1 MRGASLRQL
10 KAFATVA
17 RHLSFVRA
25 AEELHL
31 TPPAVSLQVSQL
43 EREVGLPLFDRR
55 GKTVSLTMPGE
66 YLLVYAR
73 RMLSTQKEAEDAM
86 ARLRGAQTGRITIG
100 MVSTAKYFLPRLL
113 ARFREEHRGVELRM
127 AIGNRERL
135 IEQLR
140 DAEVDLAVMG
150 RPPKE
155 IDARAEQFATQP
167 HAIVASPL
175 HRLAG
180 MREIPPAM
188 LAGEEFIVRESGSGT
203 RAAMEQFFRD
213 HRIAPPQV
221 METTS
226 NETIKQAVI
235 ANMGLAFLS
244 LHTTGLEVQ
253 NGLLVVLDV
262 VGLPMLRRW
271 HIVRLQ
277 GKPLSP
283 AVEALRY
290 FVLAHGAELIEA
302 QFGGDAGAAN
312 RHDAAGEVHLHVPLA
327 TAAAAAPAA
336 DASST
341 APPMRKEAGPAATP
355 PKSPRARGGVASTG
369 ASSGVAARSGAAK
382 GTAAQ
387 GTAAKRSAKPSP
399 ATVSAAPSKRH
410 AQRSPRTGRVPPRAG
425 RT

>member
-17 RHLSFVRA
+17 RHRSFIRA

-43 EREVGLPLFDRR
+43 EREVGLPLFERR

-127 AIGNRERL
+127 SIGNRERL

-140 DAEVDLAVMG
+140 NAEVDLAVMG

-175 HRLAG
+175 HRLAAV
-180 MREIPPAM
+180 REIPPAM
-188 LAGEEFIVRESGSGT
+188 LAGEEFIVREQGSGT

-253 NGLLVVLDV
+253 SGLMVVLDV

-271 HIVRLQ
+271 HIVHLQ

-283 AVEALRY
+283 ATEALRY
-290 FVLAHGAELIEA
+290 FVLEHGAGLIEA
-302 QFGGDAGAAN
+302 QFGATAGASHAPAGADAPPGIVEQS
-312 RHDAAGEVHLHVPLA
+312 RPPADAPPIPTTSAAIVRAPTKAAKAAGRA
-327 TAAAAAPAA
+327 TARAAPRA
-336 DASST
+336 
-341 APPMRKEAGPAATP
+341 K
-355 PKSPRARGGVASTG
+355 PKR
-369 ASSGVAARSGAAK
+369 AARSAK
-382 GTAAQ
+382 
-387 GTAAKRSAKPSP
+387 SASRRAP
-399 ATVSAAPSKRH
+399 ASTSR
-410 AQRSPRTGRVPPRAG
+410 RRA
-425 RT
+425 

>member
-17 RHLSFVRA
+17 RHRSFIRA

-43 EREVGLPLFDRR
+43 EREVGLPLFERR
-55 GKTVSLTMPGE
+55 GKGVSLTMPGE

-73 RMLSTQKEAEDAM
+73 RILGTLKEAEDAM
-86 ARLRGAQTGRITIG
+86 ARLQGAQTGRITIG

-140 DAEVDLAVMG
+140 NAEVDLAVMG

-155 IDARAEQFATQP
+155 LDARAELFAEQP

-180 MREIPPAM
+180 LREIPPAM
-188 LAGEEFIVRESGSGT
+188 LSAEEFIVREPGSGT

-221 METTS
+221 MESTS

-244 LHTTGLEVQ
+244 LHTTGLEMQ
-253 NGLLVVLDV
+253 NGLLAVLDV
-262 VGLPMLRRW
+262 AGLPMVRRW
-271 HIVRLQ
+271 HIVHLQ

-283 AVEALRY
+283 AAEALRY
-290 FVLAHGAELIEA
+290 FVLEHGAELIA
-302 QFGGDAGAAN
+302 SQFGS
-312 RHDAAGEVHLHVPLA
+312 A
-327 TAAAAAPAA
+327 TNAVVQGRSLLPDDDKSPRPTPGPSKRAPARTRKPASSRTAAPA
-336 DASST
+336 
-341 APPMRKEAGPAATP
+341 
-355 PKSPRARGGVASTG
+355 RARSRRK
-369 ASSGVAARSGAAK
+369 AA
-382 GTAAQ
+382 
-387 GTAAKRSAKPSP
+387 
-399 ATVSAAPSKRH
+399 
-410 AQRSPRTGRVPPRAG
+410 
-425 RT
+425 